1 MKRFKIS
8 CASGGAPRT
17 KRAYKIERFD
27 GEERLEPRY
36 EIEIGSLEELL
47 SIMKEE
53 RRPLILY
60 GADDDNYDG
69 EFVVYDDYIE

>member
-17 KRAYKIERFD
+17 KQAYKIERFD

-36 EIEIGSLEELL
+36 EIEVASIDDLL
-47 SIMKEE
+47 SIMQEE
-53 RRPLILY
+53 HRPLIFY
-60 GADDDNYDG
+60 GTDDDNYDG
-69 EFVVYDDYIE
+69 ELLIYDDYIE